1 MSLNGWLFIA
11 AFALLAVAF
20 ALVWA
25 LCRDVS
31 RLKASMKV
39 HALLIERELRR
50 ERGWTP

>member
-11 AFALLAVAF
+11 AF

-39 HALLIERELRR
+39 HALPIERELRR